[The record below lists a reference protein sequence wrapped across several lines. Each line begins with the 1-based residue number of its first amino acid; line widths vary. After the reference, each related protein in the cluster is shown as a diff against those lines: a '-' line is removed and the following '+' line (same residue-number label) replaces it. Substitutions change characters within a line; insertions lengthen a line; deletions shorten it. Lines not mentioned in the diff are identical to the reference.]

1 MCRWLA
7 YRGAPVLIHD
17 ALYTPRHSLIDQS
30 LDSKLGAEPTNG
42 DGVGIGWY
50 GDEPTPAVFRSI
62 EPAWNDQN
70 LSEITAHVRSPLFFA
85 HIRAAIG
92 SPVQQTNCHPYR
104 HKQWLFMH
112 NGCINDFAKLK
123 RDLVMA
129 VDPSLYN
136 EIKGSTDTEVL
147 FYLALTLGLE
157 DDPPEAVSRAIG
169 LVEAYGRERGIQYP
183 FQGTIATSDGESLW
197 AFRYSTEGKSRS
209 LFVSRDVHTLRPLDP
224 EREILQQLSDDARL
238 VLSEP
243 IGDLPG
249 AWVEVPESSWGV
261 VGPGKQEIHPLT
273 IKQPTTSV
281 PVPA

>member
-1 MCRWLA
+1 
-7 YRGAPVLIHD
+7 
-17 ALYTPRHSLIDQS
+17 
-30 LDSKLGAEPTNG
+30 
-42 DGVGIGWY
+42 
-50 GDEPTPAVFRSI
+50 
-62 EPAWNDQN
+62 
-70 LSEITAHVRSPLFFA
+70 
-85 HIRAAIG
+85 
-92 SPVQQTNCHPYR
+92 
-104 HKQWLFMH
+104 MH
-112 NGCINDFAKLK
+112 NGCINEFAKIK

-157 DDPPEAVSRAIG
+157 DDPPDAVSRAIG
-169 LVEAYGRERGIQYP
+169 LVEAFGRERGIQYP

-209 LFVSRDVHTLRPLDP
+209 LFFSRDIQTLRHLYP

-238 VLSEP
+238 ILSEP

-249 AWVEVPESSWGV
+249 AWEEAPESSWGV
-261 VGPGKQEIHPLT
+261 VGPDRQELHPLA
-273 IKQPTTSV
+273 IKHPPTSV